1 MHRTNFLCDLN
12 VSLWGPMTY
21 GPSPFT
27 RGESESPRRG
37 ELWPELSIQDP
48 RQFWGYS
55 RGQFSSRQTQK
66 PTRERGKA
74 GMRLNLE
81 ENLKISGEKLLSSPF
96 NALHLT
102 EPYPSTVTTTP
113 NHFTYGLMGQIS
125 ALESQTYTW
134 VLENGCMP
142 V

>member
-1 MHRTNFLCDLN
+1 M
-12 VSLWGPMTY
+12 WGPMTY

-27 RGESESPRRG
+27 RGESEGPRRG
-37 ELWPELSIQDP
+37 ELWPKLSNI
-48 RQFWGYS
+48 RHKTILGYS
-55 RGQFSSRQTQK
+55 RGQFSPRQTQK

-74 GMRLNLE
+74 GIRLNLE

-125 ALESQTYTW
+125 APESQTYTW
-134 VLENGCMP
+134 APENGCML